1 VCTPFSYKRPPPSG
15 AAATPKIGSQNPLRN
30 NTPSSLLHNV
40 PLLNPSKGN
49 NILGSG
55 GRVMQ
60 DALAG
65 AMGTGVFTRPWENA
79 PSFVTVPAQITIA
92 ANHAFPSSDKSLAS
106 LFDSSPT

>member
-1 VCTPFSYKRPPPSG
+1 
-15 AAATPKIGSQNPLRN
+15 
-30 NTPSSLLHNV
+30 
-40 PLLNPSKGN
+40 
-49 NILGSG
+49 
-55 GRVMQ
+55 MQ